1 MLALFHIVRGNNM
14 PMIVRLFMGAIV
26 AIASLTVNADA
37 LLERTSLAAKQLNY
51 DGVFALQS
59 GNKLQSVRIIHSA
72 SEQGEVERLISL
84 SGVERELIRTDDS
97 VMCVYPDGE
106 KMQPNHQPLGRGF
119 PSDLLSRLSL
129 AMPYYNETL
138 GQQGRVAGHQA
149 QEVNFMPKDNYRYA
163 YRLWIAKDNDL
174 LLQSDLMAE
183 DGQVLEQFAFSSVEM
198 GLDIPALAL
207 KPQMQGNTMS
217 WDRVR
222 PTLAKVNVA
231 ELQSNWQIV
240 WLPEGFNLIVHQN
253 RIKARNG
260 AAVEQRV
267 YSDGLSSIS
276 VFFEKIRARHSHL
289 HGGSKRG
296 AVNAFG
302 SIVNAHFVTV
312 VGSVPARTVEKVGNS
327 IKYND

>member
-1 MLALFHIVRGNNM
+1 M

-51 DGVFALQS
+51 DGVFALQL
-59 GNKLQSVRIIHSA
+59 GDKLQSVRIIHRA

-97 VMCVYPDGE
+97 VMCVYPEGE
-106 KMQPNHQPLGRGF
+106 EMQPNHQSLGRGF
-119 PSDLLSRLSL
+119 PSDLLSKLSL
-129 AMPYYNETL
+129 AEPYYNETL
-138 GQQGRVAGHQA
+138 GKRGRVAGHQA
-149 QEVNFMPKDNYRYA
+149 QEVNFVPKDNYRYA

-217 WDRVR
+217 WERVR
-222 PTLAKVNVA
+222 PTLAKASIA
-231 ELQSNWQIV
+231 ELQSKWKIV
-240 WLPEGFNLIVHQN
+240 WLPQGFNLVVHQN

-260 AAVEQRV
+260 AAIEQRV

-276 VFFEKIRARHSHL
+276 VFIEKIRARHSHL

-302 SIVNAHFVTV
+302 SIINAHFVTV